1 MNIKFLIHA
10 GTATFLA
17 LVLGASQS
25 ATAQSR
31 TEISATVSFG
41 TWMSSPPLVPA
52 TLPPGT
58 PPPIF
63 PVDRFPDVSDTRF
76 KNAHLMTPNVVKIKA
91 GGSVNFIVSG
101 LHNIIVYDND
111 TLPEDIDVTN
121 LVNTTRIPVLP
132 IINDPRNRIYR
143 GLDPT
148 LLAVDRVEAVR
159 FDKPGTYLVI
169 CGLLPHFRGGMY
181 GYVRVL

>member
-1 MNIKFLIHA
+1 M
-10 GTATFLA
+10 T
-17 LVLGASQS
+17 
-25 ATAQSR
+25 
-31 TEISATVSFG
+31 
-41 TWMSSPPLVPA
+41 SPPLVPA

-58 PPPIF
+58 PPPVF
-63 PVDRFPDVSDTRF
+63 PVDRFPNKSDTRI

-101 LHNIIVYDND
+101 LHNIIVYDKD
-111 TLPEDIDVTN
+111 TLPEDIDTSR
-121 LVNTTRIPVLP
+121 LTPTTGPPVVP
-132 IINDPRNRIYR
+132 IIDDDRKRIYR

-148 LLAVDRVEAVR
+148 LLAIDRVEAVR

-181 GYVRVL
+181 GYVRVF